1 MKISDGNWLIQPG
14 LNLIHP
20 VQVFD
25 VEQHGNEMV
34 IYAAPRDV
42 RERTWQL
49 DTPLFT
55 LRFFSPQEGVIGV
68 RMEHFQGA
76 LDNGPHYPLNVL
88 QDINV
93 EMQNN
98 AEFAELKSGSL
109 SVRVTKGE
117 LWSLDFLRNGVRI
130 TGSQL
135 KNNGYVQDTNSGRN
149 YMFERLDL
157 GVGET
162 VYGLGERFTAL
173 VRNGQTVETWNR
185 DGGTSTEQSYK
196 NISFY
201 ITNRGYGVL
210 VNHPQC
216 VSFEIGS
223 EKVSKVQRRE
233 RVSGILR
240 HRRPD
245 PERRAEPLYP
255 IYGSSGAAARL
266 VVWPV
271 ADHLIHHQLRRSDR

>member
-1 MKISDGNWLIQPG
+1 MYGWNTS
-14 LNLIHP
+14 
-20 VQVFD
+20 
-25 VEQHGNEMV
+25 
-34 IYAAPRDV
+34 
-42 RERTWQL
+42 
-49 DTPLFT
+49 
-55 LRFFSPQEGVIGV
+55 
-68 RMEHFQGA
+68 GA

-162 VYGLGERFTAL
+162 VYGWASALPRWCVTVRRWRLEPRRRHQHRAIVQEYPVLYHQPWLRCAGESSA
-173 VRNGQTVETWNR
+173 VR
-185 DGGTSTEQSYK
+185 
-196 NISFY
+196 
-201 ITNRGYGVL
+201 
-210 VNHPQC
+210 
-216 VSFEIGS
+216 
-223 EKVSKVQRRE
+223 
-233 RVSGILR
+233 
-240 HRRPD
+240 
-245 PERRAEPLYP
+245 
-255 IYGSSGAAARL
+255 
-266 VVWPV
+266 VV
-271 ADHLIHHQLRRSDR
+271 

>member
-34 IYAAPRDV
+34 VYAAPRDV
-42 RERTWQL
+42 RERTRNWIPRCL
-49 DTPLFT
+49 PCAFLATGRSDRCTDGT
-55 LRFFSPQEGVIGV
+55 LPY
-68 RMEHFQGA
+68 A

-173 VRNGQTVETWNR
+173 VRNGQTVET
-185 DGGTSTEQSYK
+185 
-196 NISFY
+196 
-201 ITNRGYGVL
+201 
-210 VNHPQC
+210 
-216 VSFEIGS
+216 
-223 EKVSKVQRRE
+223 
-233 RVSGILR
+233 
-240 HRRPD
+240 
-245 PERRAEPLYP
+245 EP
-255 IYGSSGAAARL
+255 
-266 VVWPV
+266 
-271 ADHLIHHQLRRSDR
+271 

>member
-117 LWSLDFLRNGVRI
+117 IWSLDFLRNGVRI

-149 YMFERLDL
+149 YMFERLVSAWATPSTGL
-157 GVGET
+157 ASALPRWCVT
-162 VYGLGERFTAL
+162 VRRWRPGTATAAPAPSN
-173 VRNGQTVETWNR
+173 RTRISRSISPTVATVCW
-185 DGGTSTEQSYK
+185 
-196 NISFY
+196 
-201 ITNRGYGVL
+201 
-210 VNHPQC
+210 
-216 VSFEIGS
+216 
-223 EKVSKVQRRE
+223 
-233 RVSGILR
+233 
-240 HRRPD
+240 
-245 PERRAEPLYP
+245 
-255 IYGSSGAAARL
+255 
-266 VVWPV
+266 
-271 ADHLIHHQLRRSDR
+271 